1 MKQKLNKYLDRG
13 NLTKIATIYNYL
25 GSNGGVVLNLEPP
38 YLEIITEEPVLVDI
52 DGYLVPF
59 FIDEDT
65 VFYNK
70 KTVSLRFTSVKTQKS
85 ASSLIGRDVYAL
97 TESLDIEEEEED
109 SFEYEGYTAY
119 DHHNNLLGVIT
130 GIDDIPGNPQLVI
143 DNKGKELL
151 VPALAVEVI
160 DVDEKAN
167 KITISIPEGLTDI

>member
-38 YLEIITEEPVLVDI
+38 YLEIIAEEPVLVDI

-167 KITISIPEGLTDI
+167 KITISIPEGLTDL

>member
-38 YLEIITEEPVLVDI
+38 CLEIITEEPVLVDI

-85 ASSLIGRDVYAL
+85 ASSLIGRDVFAL
-97 TESLDIEEEEED
+97 TESLDIDEDEED

-151 VPALAVEVI
+151 VPVLAVEVI
-160 DVDEKAN
+160 DVDDKAN

>member
-25 GSNGGVVLNLEPP
+25 GSNGGVVLNIEPP
-38 YLEIITEEPVLVDI
+38 YLEIIAEEPVLVDI

-97 TESLDIEEEEED
+97 TESLDIDEEEED

>member
-38 YLEIITEEPVLVDI
+38 YLEIIAEEPVLVDI

-85 ASSLIGRDVYAL
+85 ASSLIGRDVFAL
-97 TESLDIEEEEED
+97 TESLDIDEEEED

-143 DNKGKELL
+143 DNKGKKLL